1 MASDLYVSLAVT
13 GTVVLLSEATRRA
26 GARLLPH
33 AGWIYLLEA
42 ASTFQLCSCTHEF
55 KLLGESAGLG
65 LGLGL
70 TLCFFSTVV
79 HLLTFR
85 EATCNPIAV
94 VETVLRGGGRGGGGG
109 RAAALRIACQFA
121 AAVAAQSFAAAVWS
135 MGLSDVHVR
144 HAKFGYRCFD
154 PMGGTVLEAAAAEM
168 ACAFGIQ
175 AAVMYVHK
183 LDEKL
188 RVPFIAAVIASL
200 VYLGGSISGAIFNP
214 VLAFSVQ
221 FPCSGHTFLEYCF
234 VYWLG
239 PVLGVS
245 SCILLFEKIVPFLL
259 GKNSAAPAAQKQKTH

>member
-1 MASDLYVSLAVT
+1 MASDLCVSLAVT

-26 GARLLPH
+26 GARLLPN

-65 LGLGL
+65 LRLGL

-94 VETVLRGGGRGGGGG
+94 VETVLRGGGRGSGGG
-109 RAAALRIACQFA
+109 RAAAALRIACQFA

-135 MGLSDVHVR
+135 LGLSDVHVR

-154 PMGGTVLEAAAAEM
+154 PMGGTVLEAAAAEV

-175 AAVMYVHK
+175 AAVMNVHK

-188 RVPFIAAVIASL
+188 RVPFIAAVITSL
-200 VYLGGSISGAIFNP
+200 VFLGA
-214 VLAFSVQ
+214 LR
-221 FPCSGHTFLEYCF
+221 
-234 VYWLG
+234 
-239 PVLGVS
+239 
-245 SCILLFEKIVPFLL
+245 
-259 GKNSAAPAAQKQKTH
+259 

>member
-1 MASDLYVSLAVT
+1 MASDLWVSLAVT

-26 GARLLPH
+26 GARLLPD

-65 LGLGL
+65 LRLGL

-94 VETVLRGGGRGGGGG
+94 VETVLRGGGRAA
-109 RAAALRIACQFA
+109 AAALRITCQFA

-135 MGLSDVHVR
+135 LGLSDVHVR

-154 PMGGTVLEAAAAEM
+154 PMGGTVLEAAAAEVG
-168 ACAFGIQ
+168 CAFGIQ
-175 AAVMYVHK
+175 AAVMCVHK

-188 RVPFIAAVIASL
+188 RVPFIAAVITSL
-200 VYLGGSISGAIFNP
+200 VYLGGSISGAMFNP

-221 FPCSGHTFLEYCF
+221 FPCSGHTYLEYCF

-245 SCILLFEKIVPFLL
+245 SCILLFEKIVPFLS
-259 GKNSAAPAAQKQKTH
+259 GKNTAAPAAQKQKTH